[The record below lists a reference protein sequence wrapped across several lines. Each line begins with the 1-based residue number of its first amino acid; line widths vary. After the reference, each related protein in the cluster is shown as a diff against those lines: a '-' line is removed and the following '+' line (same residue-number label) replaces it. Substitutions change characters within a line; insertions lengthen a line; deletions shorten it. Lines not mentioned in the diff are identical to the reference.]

1 MPSRRQF
8 VLVFPALAAA
18 ACAGLPGSDPPRVS
32 VAGIEALPGEG
43 LELRFLVKL
52 RIQNPNEGAIDYR
65 GISMELDLMGQP
77 FASGVSDATGSVPRF
92 GEAVIGVP
100 ATVSAMNAVRQML
113 GLPSRDVRRLDYQL
127 RGKLAGPVG
136 TALRFESKGE
146 LDVAAF
152 GGGTPPRR

>member
-1 MPSRRQF
+1 MTSRRRQL
-8 VLVFPALAAA
+8 VLLVPALAVS
-18 ACAGLPGSDPPRVS
+18 ACAGLSGSDPPRVS

-52 RIQNPNEGAIDYR
+52 RVQNPNEGAIDYR

-77 FASGVSDATGSVPRF
+77 FASGVSDAAGSVPRF

-113 GLPSRDVRRLDYQL
+113 GLPSRDVRRLDYRL

-136 TALRFESKGE
+136 AALRFESKGE
-146 LDVAAF
+146 LDIAAF
-152 GGGTPPRR
+152 GGTALGQ